1 MASLASAT
9 PVVVISMDHRI
20 NELVDAMLI
29 PNLSLQEFQK
39 AEEDAQDSGNILSY
53 VLKSVDVD
61 YTAFE
66 NNRRKRLASYVEIL
80 KQAGLEMNPSL
91 LDIVNKAKETE
102 ENNGLSQK
110 ATVMAV

>member
-29 PNLSLQEFQK
+29 PNFSLQEFRK
-39 AEEDAQDSGNILSY
+39 AEEDAQDSGNSLSY

-66 NNRRKRLASYVEIL
+66 NNLSGLRATL
-80 KQAGLEMNPSL
+80 KY
-91 LDIVNKAKETE
+91 
-102 ENNGLSQK
+102 
-110 ATVMAV
+110 